1 VCEQSRAADA
11 AKEKAEKEAL
21 EAYNSATKV
30 AQDEYDAAIN
40 ETKVKYVYVRS
51 RSSRYDK
58 DDRLTRSRYLHRGIS
73 IMAGIPEARSIMTTS
88 PTMRD
93 TTESTPLTQIALNS
107 LGERSW
113 EVDDIWS
120 IGFCS
125 VGGEILSVGQIL
137 VLCSMRRNWGSD
149 MLKETPGLPWIDV
162 GQAALFKYVFLPL
175 RISVGTFWTKEL
187 YARW

>member
-1 VCEQSRAADA
+1 MCKYEIISVESSRCEWIAAGAAAHQWEKYTYFLCKWAYNHNNKRPCDDAEKIAEPNNDGAAGSRSLHPCRVCEQSRAADA

-107 LGERSW
+107 LGERS
-113 EVDDIWS
+113 
-120 IGFCS
+120 
-125 VGGEILSVGQIL
+125 
-137 VLCSMRRNWGSD
+137 
-149 MLKETPGLPWIDV
+149 
-162 GQAALFKYVFLPL
+162 
-175 RISVGTFWTKEL
+175 
-187 YARW
+187 